1 MKPSDLLELVLLAA
15 IWGAS
20 FLFMRVAV
28 PEFGPFALVAMRLGV
43 ASVVLIGLLAW
54 RRQWAGLA
62 THWRAL
68 VFVGAVNS
76 ALPFVLFSFAA
87 LSISAGLSSLLNA
100 TAPLWTAVVAFVW
113 MRQTLSPLRILGL
126 ILGFVGVAFLASEQ
140 ASFKAG
146 GDHAGLWAVGACLLA
161 TLCYGV
167 SANATRRYLADV
179 PALTVTA
186 GSQTAATLM
195 LLPLALWQWPPA
207 LPGLVAWGS
216 VLCLALLC
224 TALALVMYFRLLA
237 RVGPTQ
243 AVSVT
248 FLIPVFG
255 MLWGGLFLHEQVSAR
270 MLGGGAVVMLGLA
283 LAVGLVRWS
292 PQRS

>member
-28 PEFGPFALVAMRLGV
+28 PEFGPFALVAMRLGL
-43 ASVVLIGLLAW
+43 ASVGLMGLLAW

-62 THWRAL
+62 PHWRAL

-76 ALPFVLFSFAA
+76 AVPFVLFSFAA
-87 LSISAGLSSLLNA
+87 LSISAGMSSLLNA
-100 TAPLWTAVVAFVW
+100 TAPLWTAVVAYVW
-113 MRQTLSPLRILGL
+113 LRQGLNAWRVLGL
-126 ILGFVGVAFLASEQ
+126 GLGFVGVGFLAWEQ
-140 ASFKAG
+140 VSFKPG
-146 GDHAGLWAVGACLLA
+146 GDHAGLWAVGACLVA
-161 TLCYGV
+161 TLCYGI
-167 SANATRRYLADV
+167 SANATRRYLAAV

-186 GSQTAATLM
+186 GSQTAASLM
-195 LLPLALWQWPPA
+195 LLPLAVWQWPQAMPGPA
-207 LPGLVAWGS
+207 AWGS
-216 VLCLALLC
+216 ALCLALLC
-224 TALALVMYFRLLA
+224 TAIALVMYFRLLQ

-270 MLGGGAVVMLGLA
+270 MLAGGAVVMLGLA
-283 LAVGLVRWS
+283 LAVGLIGPKSR
-292 PQRS
+292 